1 MKNLKII
8 YIICFII
15 QVPSIIL
22 IGYLLFPISETTE
35 YEKFYCEIKSKN
47 VNESFKKEFK
57 KLFENEYSCTDT
69 PLGGLGF
76 LVIPICIILLIILI
90 SYVFII
96 IFKMLKNGFLIDPC
110 SICLFTL
117 SLIFLLYLA
126 ILYIFLIPPK
136 TSFDNPD
143 LIFIF
148 NEKLNKK
155 IEEKVKTVVK
165 RKIYAILGLV
175 LILITIGT
183 TIIKI
188 ILLSK
193 AQKKSSIDEKLIINR
208 LNDPIVLPK

>member
-1 MKNLKII
+1 MILLTYIYFHKWDII
-8 YIICFII
+8 F
-15 QVPSIIL
+15 
-22 IGYLLFPISETTE
+22 

-117 SLIFLLYLA
+117 SLIFLLYL
-126 ILYIFLIPPK
+126 
-136 TSFDNPD
+136 
-143 LIFIF
+143 
-148 NEKLNKK
+148 
-155 IEEKVKTVVK
+155 
-165 RKIYAILGLV
+165 
-175 LILITIGT
+175 
-183 TIIKI
+183 IKN
-188 ILLSK
+188 
-193 AQKKSSIDEKLIINR
+193 IN
-208 LNDPIVLPK
+208 I